1 MTIDELIHELE
12 LIKNVASGDTEVLVE
27 HNHQGVC
34 YDMQKPVCEWDLISK
49 KRIVY
54 LQLDESWIDDE
65 KENSDFNSIVGM
77 KEYMPT
83 DMKWETVSAERMM
96 RLKDLKV
103 LHLLMLNE
111 DVDVYDDVCEELG
124 IAFCNPFDDDK
135 VHMWSE
141 YLTEEGMEKFGEV
154 LFYPAHIVKQIINGD
169 AFYNFIVEIDDEDD
183 KVWKKRLRKAK
194 EFFESAAGYCSCED
208 YDEWFKM

>member
-34 YDMQKPVCEWDLISK
+34 YNMQKPVCEWDLISK

-54 LQLDESWIDDE
+54 LQLDDDWIEEE
-65 KENSDFNSIVGM
+65 KENSDFNSIL
-77 KEYMPT
+77 
-83 DMKWETVSAERMM
+83 ETISAERMM
-96 RLKDLKV
+96 QIKNLKV
-103 LHLLMLNE
+103 LHLLLLNE
-111 DVDVYDDVCEELG
+111 DIDVYDDVCEELG

-135 VHMWSE
+135 VHMWNE
-141 YLTEEGMEKFGEV
+141 YLTQEGNEKFSDV
-154 LFYPAHIVKQIINGD
+154 LFYPAHIMKQNINGD
-169 AFYNFIVEIDDEDD
+169 TFYDFIVEIDDDDD
-183 KVWKKRLRKAK
+183 KVWERLRKAK

-208 YDEWFKM
+208 YDKWFKI